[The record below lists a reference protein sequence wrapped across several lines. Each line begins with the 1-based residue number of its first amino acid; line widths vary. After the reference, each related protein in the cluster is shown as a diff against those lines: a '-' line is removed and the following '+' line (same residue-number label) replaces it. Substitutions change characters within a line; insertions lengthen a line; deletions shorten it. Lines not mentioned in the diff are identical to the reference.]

1 MNIPGDFWS
10 QALGVNFHGKQVV
23 LGQIL
28 IEIWENYHIFS
39 ILHSRRMY
47 QGDLSRKKMV
57 SGDIVKNLVDFLSYI
72 EPFFLCNVCV
82 TGT

>member
-1 MNIPGDFWS
+1 
-10 QALGVNFHGKQVV
+10 
-23 LGQIL
+23 
-28 IEIWENYHIFS
+28 
-39 ILHSRRMY
+39 MY

-82 TGT
+82 TGAYSHDYEVLTII